1 MTPGSTNMWCNSLSC
16 SAYVAAAY
24 DECGHTLVEQFGE
37 NVQFVYQIARGAVFF
52 IPVYLPHPS

>member
-1 MTPGSTNMWCNSLSC
+1 MLCNSLSC
-16 SAYVAAAY
+16 SAYAAAAY

-52 IPVYLPHPS
+52 IPVYLSHPS